1 MLKHMIDLE
10 ELSYKTA
17 KQISQI
23 PTDREGLTK
32 FVMRK
37 FLDCDYDIKKAMEYT
52 PENMIALMQI
62 VKDSKPEV
70 TDHGEYR
77 VISGVK
83 VIELYDKDE
92 DNLYEEGKGF
102 LW

>member
-23 PTDREGLTK
+23 PTDREGLTR

-37 FLDCDYDIKKAMEYT
+37 FLDCNHDIKKAMENT
-52 PENMIALMQI
+52 PENMAALMQI
-62 VKDSKPEV
+62 VKNSKPEV

-77 VISGVK
+77 LISGVK
-83 VIELYDKDE
+83 VVEAYDKDE
-92 DNLYEEGKGF
+92 EILYEEGKGF
-102 LW
+102 YW

>member
-23 PTDREGLTK
+23 PTDREGLIR

-37 FLDCDYDIKKAMEYT
+37 FPDCDYDIKKTMEDT
-52 PENMIALMQI
+52 PENMAALMQI

-83 VIELYDKDE
+83 VIEAYDKDE

-102 LW
+102 IW

>member
-10 ELSYKTA
+10 EVSYKTA

-23 PTDREGLTK
+23 PTDREGLIR

-37 FLDCDYDIKKAMEYT
+37 FPDCDYDIKKAMEDT
-52 PENMIALMQI
+52 PENMAALMQI

-83 VIELYDKDE
+83 VIEMYDKDE
-92 DNLYEEGKGF
+92 DALYEEGKGF
-102 LW
+102 IW

>member
-10 ELSYKTA
+10 ELSYKTT

-23 PTDREGLTK
+23 PTDREGLTR

-37 FLDCDYDIKKAMEYT
+37 FLGCNHDIKKAMENT
-52 PENMIALMQI
+52 PENMAALMQI
-62 VKDSKPEV
+62 VKNSKPKV

-83 VIELYDKDE
+83 VIEAYDKDE
-92 DNLYEEGKGF
+92 DILYEEGKGF
-102 LW
+102 YW

>member
-32 FVMRK
+32 NLKNYRK
-37 FLDCDYDIKKAMEYT
+37 VLTME
-52 PENMIALMQI
+52 
-62 VKDSKPEV
+62 
-70 TDHGEYR
+70 
-77 VISGVK
+77 
-83 VIELYDKDE
+83 
-92 DNLYEEGKGF
+92 
-102 LW
+102 